1 MHVFD
6 LKKFI
11 DGFVAEVLP
20 RHGRSKSG
28 DRPWFAPT
36 RRDFY
41 TMIAAPTLSAKID
54 IWRQPANLMLY
65 ELVPIRITCLVFH
78 P

>member
-20 RHGRSKSG
+20 RHGRSKSR

-36 RRDFY
+36 RRDF
-41 TMIAAPTLSAKID
+41 APSRL
-54 IWRQPANLMLY
+54 RV
-65 ELVPIRITCLVFH
+65 LVGAEGLR
-78 P
+78 